1 MKGWI
6 TVAMLVVSLAA
17 SGCGGSDADVAGNY
31 TIALT
36 NGDNGCNLANFTTGN
51 QTTGVSAVATQSGSQ
66 VTLTI
71 GGLAAVALDGLL
83 GAGKNVFA
91 GTVSGDSLGVDSIGT
106 KSNTSGNCTYTY
118 NAHILGTLDGDV
130 LRGRIEY
137 RAADNGNSD
146 CTQVHGCLTFQDYN
160 GTRPPQ

>member
-6 TVAMLVVSLAA
+6 LVALLA
-17 SGCGGSDADVAGNY
+17 GCGGSDAEVAGNY
-31 TIALT
+31 TMALT
-36 NGDNGCNLANFTTGN
+36 NGDNGCNLGNFTPGT
-51 QTTGVSAVATQSGSQ
+51 QSTGVNIVITQDANKL
-66 VTLTI
+66 TLTVN
-71 GGLAAVALDGLL
+71 GVAALYLDGLL
-83 GAGKNVFA
+83 GAGKNVFT
-91 GTVSGDSLGVDSIGT
+91 GTVGGDSISVDSIGT

-137 RAADNGNSD
+137 RAADNGNSE
-146 CTQVHGCLTFQDYN
+146 CTQVHGCLSFQDYN

>member
-6 TVAMLVVSLAA
+6 LAVAALGHAA
-17 SGCGGSDADVAGNY
+17 CSGADADVAGNY

-36 NGDNGCNLANFTTGN
+36 NGENGCNFANWTVGSTASGI
-51 QTTGVSAVATQSGSQ
+51 SMVATQDGSKLT
-66 VTLTI
+66 VTIEGIARIYLE
-71 GGLAAVALDGLL
+71 GLL
-83 GAGKNVFA
+83 GGGGNVFS
-91 GTVSGDSLGVDSIGT
+91 GTVDGDDMSVESIGT
-106 KSNTSGNCTYTY
+106 RSNTSGNCTYTY
-118 NAHILGTLDGDV
+118 NSKISGTLDGDV

-146 CTQVHGCLTFQDYN
+146 CTTVHGCLTFQEYN